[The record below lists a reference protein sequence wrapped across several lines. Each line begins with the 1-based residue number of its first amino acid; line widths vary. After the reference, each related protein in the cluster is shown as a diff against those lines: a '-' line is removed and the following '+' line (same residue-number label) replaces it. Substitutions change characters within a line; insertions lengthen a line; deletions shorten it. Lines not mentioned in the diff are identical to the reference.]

1 MKFSYDEYFN
11 MLFIGAICIML
22 FALVAIVID
31 IIIII
36 VKRSTFVKFDKKIAG
51 YITSF
56 ILSLFLFSLG
66 LAPFKHGMYLL
77 NEKETDKI
85 SCSGEVHSF
94 EKTYGLNKYTY
105 NGENSF
111 AYYISIDGEKY
122 YIMHTGDIEVGDK
135 VEFEY
140 LPKSKIILSIYQ
152 KTN

>member
-1 MKFSYDEYFN
+1 MKFNYDEYFN
-11 MLFIGAICIML
+11 MLFIGATCIML

-31 IIIII
+31 IIMI
-36 VKRSTFVKFDKKIAG
+36 VKGIAFDKTGQKNAG
-51 YITSF
+51 YITGV
-56 ILSLFLFSLG
+56 ILLVFLFSLG
-66 LAPFKHGMYLL
+66 FAPFKHGMYLL

>member
-1 MKFSYDEYFN
+1 
-11 MLFIGAICIML
+11 
-22 FALVAIVID
+22 
-31 IIIII
+31 
-36 VKRSTFVKFDKKIAG
+36 
-51 YITSF
+51 
-56 ILSLFLFSLG
+56 
-66 LAPFKHGMYLL
+66 MYLL

-122 YIMHTGDIEVGDK
+122 YIMHTGDIEVGDE

>member
-1 MKFSYDEYFN
+1 MKFNYDEYFI

-22 FALVAIVID
+22 VALVAFVID
-31 IIIII
+31 IVII
-36 VKRSTFVKFDKKIAG
+36 VKERAFIKFDKKTVG

-56 ILSLFLFSLG
+56 ILLLFFFSLVFV
-66 LAPFKHGMYLL
+66 PFKHGMYLL

-94 EKTYGLNKYTY
+94 EKTYGLNKYMY

-140 LPKSKIILSIYQ
+140 LPKSKIILSIYP